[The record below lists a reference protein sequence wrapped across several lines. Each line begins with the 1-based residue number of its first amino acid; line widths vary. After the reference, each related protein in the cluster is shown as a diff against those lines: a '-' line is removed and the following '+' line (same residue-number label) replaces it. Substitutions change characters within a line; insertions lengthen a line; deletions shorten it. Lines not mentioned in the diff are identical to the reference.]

1 MTIDI
6 SNLPQHVILAV
17 GERIVIPLPSYAN
30 SGNTW
35 SATCLHGHG
44 TAQLSIEVG
53 ELPVIADLRGDG
65 ISEPPPLMLAPEQAI
80 VYGLVRGDAVWK
92 LVLSRSFGPAETSIS
107 HDLQIT
113 VTDGSS

>member
-35 SATCLHGHG
+35 SATCLYGHG
-44 TAQLSIEVG
+44 IAQLSIEVG
-53 ELPVIADLRGDG
+53 ELSVITDLRGDG
-65 ISEPPPLMLAPEQAI
+65 ISEPPSLMLAPEQVI
-80 VYGLVRGDAVWK
+80 VYGLASGDAVWK
-92 LVLSRSFGPAETSIS
+92 LVLSRSFGSAETSIS

-113 VTDGSS
+113 VADGSS